1 MLAIQIISLVFVKN
15 LRPLLLIF
23 TFTKLIQ
30 NIELFAPKES
40 VERETKIKKM
50 KTNIYRQ
57 KKETGRKTDRQI
69 VTERQTNRK
78 TNR

>member
-1 MLAIQIISLVFVKN
+1 MLAIQIISLVFVNN

-40 VERETKIKKM
+40 VERETKIKKI
-50 KTNIYRQ
+50 KTNIYI
-57 KKETGRKTDRQI
+57 GRKKRQAERQI
-69 VTERQTNRK
+69 DR
-78 TNR
+78 